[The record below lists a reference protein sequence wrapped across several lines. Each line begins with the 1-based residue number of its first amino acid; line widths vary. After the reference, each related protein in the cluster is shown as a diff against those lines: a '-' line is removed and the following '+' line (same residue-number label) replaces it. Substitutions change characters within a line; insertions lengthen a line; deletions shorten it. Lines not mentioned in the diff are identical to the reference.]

1 MTGNRLFC
9 KLYSIPTTI
18 TTAARITSTTTTT
31 TYYGALPVV
40 KIKQDNEF

>member
-1 MTGNRLFC
+1 
-9 KLYSIPTTI
+9 LYSIPTAV
-18 TTAARITSTTTTT
+18 TTAAATITSTTTTT